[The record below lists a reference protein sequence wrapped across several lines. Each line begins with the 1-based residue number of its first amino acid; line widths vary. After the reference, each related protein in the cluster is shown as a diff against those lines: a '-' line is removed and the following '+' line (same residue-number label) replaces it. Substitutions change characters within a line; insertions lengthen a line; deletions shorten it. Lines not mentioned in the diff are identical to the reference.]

1 MQNPLDVIT
10 VRMEEAKD
18 WISDI
23 ENKTIENNETK
34 KKKEKK
40 TKRSWIYKLRELSN
54 STKHNTIC
62 ITGVPQEETWEKVQV
77 YLNKLY
83 LRTSLI

>member
-40 TKRSWIYKLRELSN
+40 LKDHEFINSGNWAIPQSTIPFVSQESPKKKRGKRCRFIWTNY
-54 STKHNTIC
+54 
-62 ITGVPQEETWEKVQV
+62 TWE
-77 YLNKLY
+77 LP
-83 LRTSLI
+83 